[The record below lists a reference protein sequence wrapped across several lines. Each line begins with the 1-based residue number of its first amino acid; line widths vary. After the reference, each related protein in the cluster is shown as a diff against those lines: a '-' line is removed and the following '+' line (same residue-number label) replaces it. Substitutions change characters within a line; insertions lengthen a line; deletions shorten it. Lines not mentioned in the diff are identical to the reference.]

1 MIPDLTHRAAGARE
15 LMDEP
20 DADQGMLDRTYTL
33 FPLVNAVV
41 SGWRGVYRRDIRP
54 LARRGR
60 LRVLDIG
67 AGGGDV
73 TRLIARL
80 LSRDGCDA
88 EVTGLDIDPR
98 AVRWAAAQD
107 GPPGLRWVCASASD
121 LVSAGESFDV
131 VISNHMLHH
140 LTSDALSRMLVD
152 SLRLRAPGGAVLHGD
167 IARGR
172 TAYAL
177 FAAATLPL
185 ERTVLA
191 GSFIRSDGLTSIRR
205 SFTARELAA
214 VAGDGWRV
222 ERRAPFRLLL
232 RAVDPRSAGEDAGG

>member
-1 MIPDLTHRAAGARE
+1 MIPVLSQRAAGARE

-20 DADQGMLDRTYTL
+20 DADQGMLERTYAL

-54 LARRGR
+54 LARRGP

-73 TRLIARL
+73 TRMIAGL

-88 EVTGLDIDPR
+88 HVTGLDVDPR

-121 LVSAGESFDV
+121 LVAAGERFDV

-140 LTSDALSRMLVD
+140 LPPHALSGMLAD
-152 SLRLRAPGGAVLHGD
+152 SLRLRASGGVVLHGD
-167 IARGR
+167 IARSR
-172 TAYAL
+172 AAYAL
-177 FAAATLPL
+177 FAAATLPFT
-185 ERTVLA
+185 RNVLA
-191 GSFIRSDGLTSIRR
+191 GSFIRADGLTSIRR
-205 SFTARELAA
+205 AFTAGELAA
-214 VAGDGWRV
+214 VAGYGWRV

-232 RAVDPRSAGEDAGG
+232 RAGEPQSAGEGDDG